1 MNQSQHSIKLQVN
14 DWYHTYS
21 NDVYNYVFFLM
32 RDHDQAKDIMQDVF
46 IKAFHSY
53 SSFRGG
59 NLRAWLFRIARNLT
73 MDYFRKKK
81 PIAYI
86 LDSIPFVPMIEQ
98 SPEQITVLNESE
110 MELYQALGRLK
121 RSYRDVIVLRKI
133 KEFSIKETSDIL
145 GWSESKVKVNL
156 SRGIQ
161 ALKNELEK
169 VGYIHE
175 SIRDRY

>member
-1 MNQSQHSIKLQVN
+1 MDHSQHSIKLQIN

-21 NDVYNYVFFLM
+21 NDVYNYVYILM
-32 RDHDQAKDIMQDVF
+32 RDHEQAKDIMQDVF
-46 IKAFHSY
+46 INAYNSY
-53 SSFRGG
+53 SSFQGG

-86 LDSIPFVPMIEQ
+86 LDSIPFMQMSEQ

-110 MELYQALGRLK
+110 KELYHAIRRLK

-156 SRGIQ
+156 SRGMQ

-175 SIRDRY
+175 SF